1 MDQNSINSTDALA
14 PVSVQGNVMLI
25 INQMGWSP
33 SLGKD
38 DGRIGGYSAELAEM
52 ELVPMVMQWCLPN
65 LEAEIQAPLMYQTN
79 TEYSY
84 ASLVDD
90 ATRSED
96 GKSSTWS
103 KAVCRALFSNLARVL
118 RTQLHMLGLVG
129 EPP

>member
-52 ELVPMVMQWCLPN
+52 ELVSMVMQWCLPN
-65 LEAEIQAPLMYQTN
+65 LEAEICTSTSCVLDQYGVL
-79 TEYSY
+79 Y
-84 ASLVDD
+84 ASLMDD
-90 ATRSED
+90 ATGPKE
-96 GKSSTWS
+96 GEILNMVKSGVPGSVLEPCLS
-103 KAVCRALFSNLARVL
+103 LAYA
-118 RTQLHMLGLVG
+118 TPYVG
-129 EPP
+129 ARR

>member
-38 DGRIGGYSAELAEM
+38 DGRIGGYSAKLAEM

-65 LEAEIQAPLMYQTN
+65 LEAEIQALRVYQTN
-79 TEYSY
+79 TEY
-84 ASLVDD
+84 
-90 ATRSED
+90 
-96 GKSSTWS
+96 
-103 KAVCRALFSNLARVL
+103 C
-118 RTQLHMLGLVG
+118 MLL
-129 EPP
+129 

>member
-1 MDQNSINSTDALA
+1 
-14 PVSVQGNVMLI
+14 MLI

-52 ELVPMVMQWCLPN
+52 ELVPIVMQWCIPN
-65 LEAEIQAPLMYQTN
+65 LEAEIQAPHMYQTN

-90 ATRSED
+90 ATISED

-103 KAVCRALFSNLARVL
+103 KAVCRALFSNLAQVL